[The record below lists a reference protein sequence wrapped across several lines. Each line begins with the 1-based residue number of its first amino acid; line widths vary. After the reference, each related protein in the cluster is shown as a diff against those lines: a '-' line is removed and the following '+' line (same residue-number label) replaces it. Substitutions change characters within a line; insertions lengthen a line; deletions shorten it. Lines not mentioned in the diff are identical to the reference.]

1 MARMGETEGSRTEEP
16 AARPRGKP
24 PAGERELLRGNT
36 ESLLLYLIAEF
47 GQIHGYQLIQEVRN
61 RSRGYFQFRAGTV
74 YPALHKLEQE
84 GLIKGEWQSR
94 PGSQQRR
101 HYMITAK
108 GKEGLSQRIIT
119 WRRFTAAMDL
129 ILKPEQP

>member
-1 MARMGETEGSRTEEP
+1 MKAGAERP
-16 AARPRGKP
+16 AAGPRTKP

-47 GQIHGYQLIQEVRN
+47 GRIHGYQLIQEVRN
-61 RSRGYFQFRAGTV
+61 QSRGYFQFRAGTV

-101 HYMITAK
+101 HYTITAK
-108 GKEGLSQRIIT
+108 GKEALSQRILT

>member
-1 MARMGETEGSRTEEP
+1 MPAWVEQMKAGAEEP
-16 AARPRGKP
+16 EAGSRGKP

-61 RSRGYFQFRAGTV
+61 RSKGYFQFRAGTV

-101 HYMITAK
+101 HYVITAK
-108 GKEGLSQRIIT
+108 GKDALSQRILT

>member
-1 MARMGETEGSRTEEP
+1 MKKGAEEP
-16 AARPRGKP
+16 AAGSRAKP
-24 PAGERELLRGNT
+24 PSSERELLRGNT

-61 RSRGYFQFRAGTV
+61 RSGGYFQFRAGTV

-101 HYMITAK
+101 HYVITAK
-108 GKEGLSQRIIT
+108 GRDALSQRILT

-129 ILKPEQP
+129 ILKPGQP